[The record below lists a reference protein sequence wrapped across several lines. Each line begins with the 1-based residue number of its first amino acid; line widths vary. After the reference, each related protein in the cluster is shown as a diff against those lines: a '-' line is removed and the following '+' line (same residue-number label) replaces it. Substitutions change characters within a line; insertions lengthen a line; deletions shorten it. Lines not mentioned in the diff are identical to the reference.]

1 MTVTVKELTV
11 KVTCRVGLGNLKM
24 PKNVKDQLIEAA
36 ENIDEIGISGTSEY
50 EYARDW
56 LVKNIK
62 ESDSMDWDAEI
73 EEIE

>member
-11 KVTCRVGLGNLKM
+11 KVTYRVGLGNLKM

-36 ENIDEIGISGTSEY
+36 ENSDEIGISGTSEY
-50 EYARDW
+50 EDARDW